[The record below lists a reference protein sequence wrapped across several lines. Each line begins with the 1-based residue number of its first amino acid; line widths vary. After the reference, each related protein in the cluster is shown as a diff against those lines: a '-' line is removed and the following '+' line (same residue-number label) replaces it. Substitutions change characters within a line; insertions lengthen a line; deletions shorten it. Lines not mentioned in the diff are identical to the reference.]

1 MKTGNDIQNDPTPKE
16 KWETP
21 ELQRDSVQSTT
32 EAGFPSGQVRQE
44 DLFYND
50 S

>member
-1 MKTGNDIQNDPTPKE
+1 MTDKTDIQTDDEPKE

-21 ELQRDSVQSTT
+21 VLQRDSVQSTT
-32 EAGFPSGQVRQE
+32 EAGFADVKQE
-44 DLFYND
+44 DLFYVD